1 MENKK
6 AATTEAQKFGK
17 VKRVVSSSKGGTSI
31 SLTQKVSLVVD
42 LDKYDT
48 SCLPRQCQLLLNLL
62 EVANGTVTMG
72 DICKYFET
80 STEDMFWGKKNKA
93 YEQDCDVKALI
104 LNKEI
109 VGAES
114 RASGSRRCTNDQ
126 YLAMRQFVTKIK
138 I

>member
-93 YEQDCDVKALI
+93 YEQDCAKTTSFYSAKLLGNENWLGKSKAHLNGIALI
-104 LNKEI
+104 KL
-109 VGAES
+109 S
-114 RASGSRRCTNDQ
+114 
-126 YLAMRQFVTKIK
+126 
-138 I
+138 